1 MGYNMTKDEELTK
14 CLALFEQY
22 KEQINSVEMQSSY
35 LQAIVNEYN
44 KVKITLEQIVKI
56 DKGSEVLLPL
66 GGSTF
71 IEANVKNPSKVLFD
85 IGAGIV
91 VEKTSND
98 AIIKI
103 DKRIEDLQKT
113 QEKII
118 TIMQNLQNEATEV
131 SAKAQQ
137 LMSEEKTEK

>member
-1 MGYNMTKDEELTK
+1 MTKDEELTK

-35 LQAIVNEYN
+35 LQAVINDYN
-44 KVKITLEQIVKI
+44 KVKLTLEQIVKVE
-56 DKGSEVLLPL
+56 KGSEALLPL

-71 IEANVKNPSKVLFD
+71 IEANIKNPSKVLFD

-98 AIIKI
+98 AITKI
-103 DKRIEDLQKT
+103 DKRIGDLKKT

-118 TIMQNLQNEATEV
+118 TIMENLQNEATEV
-131 SAKAQQ
+131 SARAQQ
-137 LMSEEKTEK
+137 LMAEDKTEK